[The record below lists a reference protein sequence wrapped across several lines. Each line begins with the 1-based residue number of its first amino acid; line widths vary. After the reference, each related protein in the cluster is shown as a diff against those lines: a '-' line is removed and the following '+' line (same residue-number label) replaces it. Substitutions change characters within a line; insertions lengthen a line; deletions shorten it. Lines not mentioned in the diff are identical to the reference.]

1 MQKRQSRRARVFL
14 NLPYDAQFQNLY
26 FAYLASVCAF
36 GMYPRVTLE
45 IPGPTRRLDRIFQLI
60 QRCEY
65 SIHDLSRVQLDP
77 SEPRTPRFNMPFEL
91 GLAVAW
97 ARTAGRGQHIW
108 FAMESAPYR
117 LAKSLSDLNGT
128 DPYVH
133 DGTIEGIFRE
143 MGNAFVRPGLQP
155 SVKQMWAIYREMK
168 RKLPGILSHSGAHSV
183 FEARVFRELSVTASA
198 IAGAVIR

>member
-1 MQKRQSRRARVFL
+1 VQRRQRPRAEVFL

-36 GMYPRVTLE
+36 GLYPRVTLE
-45 IPGPTRRLDRIFQLI
+45 IPGPARRLDRIFQLI

-65 SIHDLSRVQLDP
+65 SIHDLSRVQIDRIA
-77 SEPRTPRFNMPFEL
+77 PRTPRFNMPFEL

-97 ARTAGRGQHIW
+97 AKTGGRNHVW
-108 FAMESAPYR
+108 FAMESVAYR

-133 DGTIEGIFRE
+133 GGTIEGVFRE

-155 SVKQMWAIYREMK
+155 SVRQMWAIYREMK
-168 RKLPGILSHSGAHSV
+168 RKLPSILSHSGAHSA
-183 FEARVFRELSVTASA
+183 FEARVFREISVTASA
-198 IAGAVIR
+198 AASAIVR